1 MDVGYSRSF
10 VPAYG
15 FGGTTDNREFTVRLR
30 LPLWRRLYSQSSMSW
45 RTNDP
50 LTPGALSLRSWWAQG
65 SIGYT
70 VQPWVRLE
78 GFYDGSRQTID
89 RPGGELNRNRFGFQ
103 VITSKPMR
111 IR

>member
-1 MDVGYSRSF
+1 MLLCDDDDDVRDLLG
-10 VPAYG
+10 
-15 FGGTTDNREFTVRLR
+15 EFL
-30 LPLWRRLYSQSSMSW
+30 
-45 RTNDP
+45 
-50 LTPGALSLRSWWAQG
+50 G